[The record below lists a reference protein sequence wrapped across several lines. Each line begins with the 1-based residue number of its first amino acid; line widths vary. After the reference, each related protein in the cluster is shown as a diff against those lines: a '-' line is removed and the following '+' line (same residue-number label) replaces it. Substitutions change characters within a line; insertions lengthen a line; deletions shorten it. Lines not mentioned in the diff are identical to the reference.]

1 MKIKVLGA
9 FGSEGLGQRPS
20 AFLVNDRTL
29 VDAGT
34 VAGALT
40 VDEQVEIEH
49 ALLSHPHLDHVVGL
63 AFLTDTL
70 AGARARRPVTA
81 TSVEPVIEALRSHAF
96 NNVLWPDFSTIPSP
110 ETPVLRFRTLAEEAE
125 QRIGDL
131 WVTPVPVD
139 HTVPT
144 VGFIIHDG
152 EVGFI
157 YSGDTGPT
165 ERLWRSARG
174 LRGLKA
180 LIIECA
186 FPNRLNGLAAAS
198 GHLTPA
204 LMQRELDKIVPDLPI
219 WVFHIK
225 PQFYQETAE
234 ELARIDP
241 SGIQILEQGKTYTF

>member
-34 VAGALT
+34 VPAALT
-40 VDEQVEIEH
+40 VDEQLAIEH
-49 ALLSHPHLDHVVGL
+49 ALVSHPHLDHVAGL

-70 AGARARRPVTA
+70 AGAGVGRPVTA
-81 TSVEPVIEALRSHAF
+81 ASVEPVVQALRSHAF
-96 NNVLWPDFSTIPSP
+96 NNVLWPDFTAIPSP
-110 ETPVLRFRTLAEEAE
+110 ESPVLRFRTLAEEAE
-125 QRIGDL
+125 QRVGDL
-131 WVTPVPVD
+131 WVTPVAVD

-144 VGFIIHDG
+144 VGFIVHDG
-152 EVGFI
+152 ETGFV

-165 ERLWRSARG
+165 DALWRAARG

-180 LIIECA
+180 VILECA
-186 FPNRLNGLAAAS
+186 FPNRLDGLAAAAK
-198 GHLTPA
+198 HLTPA
-204 LMQRELDKIVPDLPI
+204 LVQREMDRIPKDLPVWI
-219 WVFHIK
+219 FHLK
-225 PQFYQETAE
+225 PQFQQETCE

-241 SGIQILEQGKTYTF
+241 ARLQILEQGKTYTL

>member
-1 MKIKVLGA
+1 MKLKVLGA

-29 VDAGT
+29 IDAGT
-34 VAGALT
+34 VPGALT
-40 VDEQVEIEH
+40 VDEQVEIDH
-49 ALLSHPHLDHVVGL
+49 ALLSHPHLDHVAGL

-70 AGARARRPVTA
+70 AGAGVRKPVTA
-81 TSVEPVIEALRSHAF
+81 TSVEPVIQALRTHAF
-96 NNVLWPDFSTIPSP
+96 NNVLWPDFSAIPSP
-110 ETPVLRFRTLAEEAE
+110 QSPILKFRTLAEDAE
-125 QRIGDL
+125 QRVGDL
-131 WVTPVPVD
+131 WVTPVFVD

-144 VGFIIHDG
+144 AGFIIHDG

-165 ERLWRSARG
+165 EALWRAARG

-180 LIIECA
+180 VILECA
-186 FPNRLNGLAAAS
+186 FPNRLDGLATAS
-198 GHLTPA
+198 KHLTPSTIR
-204 LMQRELDKIVPDLPI
+204 RELDKIAPDLPVWI
-219 WVFHIK
+219 FHIK

-241 SGIQILEQGKTYTF
+241 SRIQLLEQGKTYTL